1 MTYNQIVSKVQT
13 LMESHPMVKSV
24 RFASPTEW
32 LFRDEQPMFPN
43 CSFICNTGSFN
54 FGRDLQYQFQFWF
67 LDKSGVDG
75 EYEKDVVSDMH
86 GIANDLISVL
96 RKDLQITID
105 TSITWNA
112 ISEKFED
119 YLSGVTLTLNINIT
133 DSNPNCS
140 FPS

>member
-1 MTYNQIVSKVQT
+1 
-13 LMESHPMVKSV
+13 
-24 RFASPTEW
+24 
-32 LFRDEQPMFPN
+32 
-43 CSFICNTGSFN
+43 
-54 FGRDLQYQFQFWF
+54 
-67 LDKSGVDG
+67 
-75 EYEKDVVSDMH
+75 MH